1 MLLLLTRSRGGGV
14 EEFHVNQKRGP
25 KYPTAETRKEPMEEL
40 LYPLRVPELSRAILT
55 RSSLLYLDGRATEG
69 PCRLPA
75 SACHFPSV
83 HLY

>member
-1 MLLLLTRSRGGGV
+1 
-14 EEFHVNQKRGP
+14 
-25 KYPTAETRKEPMEEL
+25 MEEL

-55 RSSLLYLDGRATEG
+55 RSSLLYLDGHATEG